1 MKNGKASGQK
11 LEVKNRMKKDYKF
24 FEVREYFG
32 ETLKNSW
39 IFRNREEAEKYYN
52 LRHNKDSSSIVV
64 HQIIMKTDDKEII
77 LKKSN

>member
-1 MKNGKASGQK
+1 
-11 LEVKNRMKKDYKF
+11 MKKGYRF

-39 IFRNREEAEKYYN
+39 IFINREDAEKYYN

-64 HQIIMKTDDKEII
+64 HQIIMKTNYEEII